1 MISPLILA
9 AVLAATVPDRARPD
23 CPLMVRFGSYAMGI
37 DRPAAARIE
46 TFLAGRREVAQT
58 QRRPWGREGEYDLCI
73 RFKSKADPLGLFE
86 ALRPLVPAE
95 PLGPIEVRMIDRAY
109 GVTR

>member
-1 MISPLILA
+1 MFSPLILA
-9 AVLAATVPDRARPD
+9 GLVAAAPD
-23 CPLMVRFGSYAMGI
+23 CALTVRFGSYAMGI

-46 TFLAGRREVAQT
+46 ALLARRPEVKGT
-58 QRRPWGREGEYDLCI
+58 ERRPWGREGEYDLCV
-73 RFKSKADPLGLFE
+73 RLKPKADAIALFE

-95 PLGPIEVRMIDRAY
+95 PVGPIEVRMIDRAY

>member
-9 AVLAATVPDRARPD
+9 AAVATTAPDRAPD
-23 CPLMVRFGSYAMGI
+23 CALTVRFGSYAMGI
-37 DRPAAARIE
+37 DRAAAARIE
-46 TFLAGRREVAQT
+46 TFLARRRDVAGT
-58 QRRPWGREGEYDLCI
+58 ERRPWGREGEYDLCV
-73 RFKSKADPLGLFE
+73 RLRPGADTVALFE

-95 PLGPIEVRMIDRAY
+95 PVGPVEVRMIDRAF

>member
-1 MISPLILA
+1 MISPLILVGLFA
-9 AVLAATVPDRARPD
+9 AAPD
-23 CPLMVRFGSYAMGI
+23 CILTVRFGSYAMGI

-58 QRRPWGREGEYDLCI
+58 QRRPWGREGEYDLCV
-73 RFKSKADPLGLFE
+73 RLKPKADPLALFE
-86 ALRPLVPAE
+86 ALRPLVPAK
-95 PLGPIEVRMIDRAY
+95 PVGPIEVRMVDRAY

>member
-9 AVLAATVPDRARPD
+9 GLVAAAPD
-23 CPLMVRFGSYAMGI
+23 CTLTVRFGSYAMGI

-46 TFLAGRREVAQT
+46 SFLARRVEVAAT
-58 QRRPWGREGEYDLCI
+58 ERRLWGREGEYDLCV
-73 RFKSKADPLGLFE
+73 RVKPRADGLALFE

-95 PLGPIEVRMIDRAY
+95 PLGPIEVRMVDRAY